1 MSQIKSIF
9 ITILILVII
18 FFSGY
23 YTNSYID
30 SKNTHNQKQKIDSV
44 YVERLKFVHDTIWP
58 KQKAAEKIYITETQY
73 IDNTFKNGLDIDKI
87 NLFNKVYSQVDSNWL
102 MLITNSQAEKALIRN
117 QDAIR
122 DSTLLEIEKQN
133 SKNCDKTVT
142 TIVKEV
148 ETIVEKKHNV
158 TDVSLGLIGGI
169 ASILG
174 LYFLLN

>member
-1 MSQIKSIF
+1 
-9 ITILILVII
+9 
-18 FFSGY
+18 
-23 YTNSYID
+23 
-30 SKNTHNQKQKIDSV
+30 
-44 YVERLKFVHDTIWP
+44 
-58 KQKAAEKIYITETQY
+58 
-73 IDNTFKNGLDIDKI
+73 
-87 NLFNKVYSQVDSNWL
+87 
-102 MLITNSQAEKALIRN
+102 MLITTSQAEKALIRN